1 MDRPGLHVIT
11 REGYYLQGGPL
22 RVNPENPSRRLLA
35 DIVSADSSNMVYD
48 GVPIEVKRS
57 TTDPDTFTVHVDGHG
72 LVWKLPTDTEPR
84 RTTEVIL
91 AASTFDKKGKE
102 LKQEAKVVKVT
113 APPNAPSTGRML
125 LGVNLPY
132 HMTDHDKKAVRIR
145 FMVRVTATGRIG
157 TADLPLGDAAGETPA
172 AK

>member
-1 MDRPGLHVIT
+1 
-11 REGYYLQGGPL
+11 
-22 RVNPENPSRRLLA
+22 
-35 DIVSADSSNMVYD
+35 
-48 GVPIEVKRS
+48 
-57 TTDPDTFTVHVDGHG
+57 
-72 LVWKLPTDTEPR
+72 
-84 RTTEVIL
+84 
-91 AASTFDKKGKE
+91 
-102 LKQEAKVVKVT
+102 
-113 APPNAPSTGRML
+113 ML